1 MAKKEKQNVIEKVE
15 IIKPTEDDLILGA
28 RNEVKKVKVVDY
40 TNRKVRY
47 NVYIYQNKRN
57 MTVTGFEV
65 GAFLGQE
72 TSARKALSNGAK
84 KVTIETIDEK
94 GKSKPMY
101 KIEVID

>member
-1 MAKKEKQNVIEKVE
+1 MAKKEKQNVIEKIE

-28 RNEVKKVKVVDY
+28 KNEVKKVKVVDY

-65 GAFLGQE
+65 GTFLGQE
-72 TSARKALSNGAK
+72 TNARKALSNGAK
-84 KVTIETIDEK
+84 SVTIETIDEK
-94 GKSKPMY
+94 GESKPMY
-101 KIEVID
+101 KIEVVD

>member
-1 MAKKEKQNVIEKVE
+1 MAKKEKKEVIEKIE

-28 RNEVKKVKVVDY
+28 KNEVKKVKVVDY

-65 GAFLGQE
+65 GTFLGQE

-84 KVTIETIDEK
+84 SVTIETIDEK